1 MNDISHLAG
10 RPQGHF
16 IGRKWTKAR
25 VEPGTSGR
33 REERASHVQLH
44 GLRAGQN
51 VRHRPRANTK
61 SNEKLRQPR
70 NALNP

>member
-10 RPQGHF
+10 RPQDHF
-16 IGRKWTKAR
+16 IVRKWTKTR

-33 REERASHVQLH
+33 REERTSDVQLH
-44 GLRAGQN
+44 GLSAGQS
-51 VRHRPRANTK
+51 VRHRPRADTK

-70 NALNP
+70 NALRP